1 MNIFSSSV
9 PHHSSFP
16 RKRACIFTLI
26 ELLVVIAIIAILAG
40 MLLPALNKARA
51 QARISKCLNNLKQI
65 GLAQY
70 MYFDDNQGFYMGEY
84 GVAKLIAP
92 YMKLSTNEAD
102 FNRHSQN
109 AMRCPDDKMERSNT
123 AKGVMSY
130 GFNSFGTAYTD
141 GLRIGTYATKGV
153 TITGARKP
161 STLYRPAIYILNLDH
176 YHPSMYMYSGAENVV
191 MGTFNEASGRWVQI
205 IHGAGKRNVCFG
217 DGHAAPLLATGRD
230 IFLHKKWGYDYN
242 RTMM

>member
-1 MNIFSSSV
+1 MNIFSSFV
-9 PHHSSFP
+9 PHHSSFQ

-26 ELLVVIAIIAILAG
+26 ELRVVIAIIAILAG

-51 QARISKCLNNLKQI
+51 QARISKCISNLKQI
-65 GLAQY
+65 GLAQQ

-102 FNRHSQN
+102 FNRLSQN
-109 AMRCPDDKMERSNT
+109 AMRCPEDKMERSNT

-141 GLRIGTYATKGV
+141 GLRIGTYATKGA

-161 STLYRPAIYILNLDH
+161 ASLYRPAIYILNLDH

-191 MGTFNEASGRWVQI
+191 MGTFNEASGRWAQN
-205 IHGAGKRNVCFG
+205 IHGIGKRNVCFG
-217 DGHAAPLLATGRD
+217 DGHAEPLLATGKD
-230 IFLHKKWGYDYN
+230 IFLHKKWGFDYN
-242 RTMM
+242 RTM